1 MGLNLALKTQIRGAL
16 KDGGVKIM
24 KNDKIKTVLAVV
36 LAISLGSS
44 VAFASSVPSD
54 VEGQP
59 CEKAVQTLVEEGIV
73 TGDTDG
79 LFHPEANLT
88 RAQVSVMIGK
98 AINPD
103 IADQNETASKFS
115 DMNGYGWAGGAVGLM
130 SDRSIAKGYPD
141 GTFKPGADVTVAEL
155 ITFTLR
161 ACGYDDDML
170 LSGIWPDN
178 YINEAEKLGI
188 YKDDSGKDLQ
198 KVKATKEQAATVI
211 YNALDKIKE
220 EAKKAEADENLAD
233 FVYGEIK
240 FDAGT
245 TSINGKA
252 LASDVKVY
260 VYGKKNDYSEDMKL
274 PEISKLSTETV
285 YKYKNVSTV
294 GFYKVVNGKV
304 TAIILPENIGF
315 TGKVYGVINDAQSV
329 TVKDEGAV
337 TELET
342 LAAGKEISWQV
353 KKGIESQVPSSIGN
367 YIKQGKLTELKTSKG
382 KVTSISTV
390 INTGEE
396 VFPMVLEGTGDG
408 AGLAV
413 TEKNSDRNLL
423 KLSNEK
429 YIAYRDTTVVYVLNE
444 EQTEYTAG
452 TMSSVKKG
460 YYVRAYD
467 ITDDDNDEADII
479 IVCEKAFAE

>member
-1 MGLNLALKTQIRGAL
+1 
-16 KDGGVKIM
+16 M

-103 IADQNETASKFS
+103 IVDQNGTASKFS
-115 DMNGYGWAGGAVGLM
+115 DMNGYGWAGGAIGLM
-130 SDRSIAKGYPD
+130 SDREIAKGYPD

-155 ITFTLR
+155 ITFVMR

-170 LSGIWPDN
+170 QSGIWPDN
-178 YINEAEKLGI
+178 YINEAAKLGI
-188 YKDDSGKDLQ
+188 YKDNSGKNLQ
-198 KVKATKEQAATVI
+198 QVKATKEQAAVVI

-220 EAKKAEADENLAD
+220 EAKKVEADENAAD
-233 FVYGEIK
+233 FVYGDIK
-240 FDAGT
+240 FDAN
-245 TSINGKA
+245 TSSVNGKA

-260 VYGKKNDYSEDMKL
+260 VYGKKNEYSADMKL
-274 PEISKLSTETV
+274 PEISKLSTENV
-285 YKYKNVSTV
+285 YKYKSVSTV

-304 TAIILPENIGF
+304 AAVILPENIGF
-315 TGKVYGVINDAQSV
+315 TGKVYGVINSAYRV
-329 TVKDEGAV
+329 TIKDEGTV
-337 TELET
+337 VELGT
-342 LAAGKEISWQV
+342 LAAGQEISWQV
-353 KKGIESQVPSSIGN
+353 KKGTEGEEYLIDSIGD
-367 YIKQGKLTELKTSKG
+367 YIKTGFLTEMKASKG
-382 KVTSISTV
+382 IITYLDTV
-390 INTGEE
+390 SDAADDIY
-396 VFPMVLEGTGDG
+396 PMVIGGTETDS
-408 AGLAV
+408 GLCVAD
-413 TEKNSDRNLL
+413 KNLDRKLL
-423 KLSNEK
+423 KLSNDA
-429 YIAYRDTTVVYVLNE
+429 YIAYRDNTVVYVLND
-444 EQTEYTAG
+444 EQTEYKAG

-460 YYVRAYD
+460 YYIRAFD
-467 ITDDDNDEADII
+467 LTDDDNDEADII
-479 IVCEKAFAE
+479 VVCEKPYVMPGTKN

>member
-1 MGLNLALKTQIRGAL
+1 
-16 KDGGVKIM
+16 M
-24 KNDKIKTVLAVV
+24 KNNKIKTLLAVV

-44 VAFASSVPSD
+44 VAFAASVPAD
-54 VEGQP
+54 VKGQA

-98 AINPD
+98 AIKPD
-103 IADQNETASKFS
+103 VAEENEAFKGFS
-115 DMNGYGWAGGAVGLM
+115 DMSGYSWAGGAIGLM
-130 SDRSIAKGYPD
+130 SDREIAKGYPD

-155 ITFTLR
+155 ITFVMR

-170 LSGIWPDN
+170 QSGIWPDN
-178 YINEAEKLGI
+178 YINEAKKLGI

-220 EAKKAEADENLAD
+220 EAKKAEADENMAD
-233 FVYGEIK
+233 FVYGDIK
-240 FDAGT
+240 FDEN
-245 TSINGKA
+245 TSYVNGKA
-252 LASDVKVY
+252 LASDAKIY
-260 VYGKKNDYSEDMKL
+260 VYGKKSDYSENMKL
-274 PEISKLSTETV
+274 PEISKLSTENV

-304 TAIILPENIGF
+304 TAVILPENIGF
-315 TGKVYGVINDAQSV
+315 TGKVYGVITDAQTV
-329 TVKDEGAV
+329 TIKDEGTV

-342 LAAGKEISWQV
+342 LAAGKEINWLV
-353 KKGIESQVPSSIGN
+353 KKETESQVPSSIED

-390 INTGEE
+390 VNTGEE
-396 VFPMVLEGTGDG
+396 VFPMVLEGTGEG

-413 TEKNSDRNLL
+413 AEKNIDRNLL

-429 YIAYRDTTVVYVLNE
+429 YVAYRETTVVYVLNE
-444 EQTEYTAG
+444 EQTEYKTG

-479 IVCEKAFAE
+479 IVCEKPYAVPGEKN